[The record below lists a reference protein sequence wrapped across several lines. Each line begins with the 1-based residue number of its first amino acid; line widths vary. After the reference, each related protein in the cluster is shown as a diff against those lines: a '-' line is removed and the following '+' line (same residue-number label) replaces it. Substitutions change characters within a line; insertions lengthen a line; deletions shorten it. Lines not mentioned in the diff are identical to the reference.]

1 MSVFPLTS
9 LNTRR
14 RSPSWVVAL
23 AVVVSAAFGVGFGV
37 PVTAFA
43 QHDLSAAERAQLQRG
58 ELVTRPA
65 LRRVGEQVTFGG
77 TSYQVI
83 QAPLAQ
89 VWRALSDPRRYT
101 EMLPQVRSARQVG
114 QAGASRMVA
123 LRHQRGAIN
132 VSYVMN
138 FLFEA
143 GTHTVLFNLD
153 ETRPHDIRQGWGFIR
168 LARRGPD
175 HTLVSFGAMVGIDSG
190 VVSVGM
196 RPTLQE
202 WLLKVPLTVKR
213 YIDRQRSA
221 A

>member
-1 MSVFPLTS
+1 MSVSPLTNPRFPLR
-9 LNTRR
+9 TRLR
-14 RSPSWVVAL
+14 AAAL
-23 AVVVSAAFGVGFGV
+23 IAGLAVGFGV
-37 PVTAFA
+37 PVTAEA
-43 QHDLSAAERAQLQRG
+43 QHDLSAAERERLHRG

-65 LRRVGEQVTFGG
+65 LRRVGGQVTFGG

-83 QAPLAQ
+83 AAPLNE
-89 VWRALSDPRRYT
+89 VWRAISDPRRYT

-114 QAGASRMVA
+114 QVGSARAVA
-123 LRHQRGAIN
+123 LRHRRGPVD

-153 ETRPHDIRQGWGFIR
+153 ETRPHDIRTGWGFIR
-168 LARRGPD
+168 LARRGSD

-190 VVSVGM
+190 VVSAGL

-202 WLLKVPLTVKR
+202 WILKVPLTMKW
-213 YIDRQRSA
+213 YIDRQRQTG
-221 A
+221 

>member
-1 MSVFPLTS
+1 MSVSPLTS
-9 LNTRR
+9 PPPLRC
-14 RSPSWVVAL
+14 SPSWVVAL
-23 AVVVSAAFGVGFGV
+23 AVVACVAVSVPVSAV
-37 PVTAFA
+37 A
-43 QHDLSAAERAQLQRG
+43 QHDLSAAERARLQRG

-89 VWRALSDPRRYT
+89 VWRAISDPRRYT
-101 EMLPQVRSARQVG
+101 ELLPQVRSARQVAQTG
-114 QAGASRMVA
+114 TSRAVA
-123 LRHQRGAIN
+123 LRHQRGPVD

-190 VVSVGM
+190 VVSAGL

-202 WLLKVPLTVKR
+202 WILKVPLTMKW
-213 YIDRQRSA
+213 YMDRQRQPA
-221 A
+221 

>member
-1 MSVFPLTS
+1 
-9 LNTRR
+9 
-14 RSPSWVVAL
+14 
-23 AVVVSAAFGVGFGV
+23 
-37 PVTAFA
+37 VTAAA

-65 LRRVGEQVTFGG
+65 LRRVGEQITFGG

-83 QAPLAQ
+83 QAPLQ
-89 VWRALSDPRRYT
+89 HVWRALSDPRRYT

-114 QAGASRMVA
+114 QAGTSRAVA
-123 LRHQRGAIN
+123 LRHQRGPMD
-132 VSYVMN
+132 VRYVMN
-138 FLFEA
+138 FLFEP

-153 ETRPHDIRQGWGFIR
+153 ETRPHDIRTGWGFIR

-190 VVSVGM
+190 VVSVGL

-202 WLLKVPLTVKR
+202 WILKVPLTMKW
-213 YIDRQRSA
+213 YMDRQRQPA
-221 A
+221 

>member
-1 MSVFPLTS
+1 MSVFPLTTQIS
-9 LNTRR
+9 RR
-14 RSPSWVVAL
+14 RLPSWTAAL
-23 AVVVSAAFGVGFGV
+23 AVVVTLALGV

-43 QHDLSAAERAQLQRG
+43 QQDLSAAERARLQRG

-83 QAPLAQ
+83 AAPLQ
-89 VWRALSDPRRYT
+89 HVWRALSDPRRYT

-114 QAGASRMVA
+114 QVGTSRVVA
-123 LRHQRGAIN
+123 LRHQRGPVDI
-132 VSYVMN
+132 SYFMN
-138 FLFEA
+138 FLFEP

-153 ETRPHDIRQGWGFIR
+153 ETRPHDIRTGWGFIR

-190 VVSVGM
+190 VVSVGL

-202 WLLKVPLTVKR
+202 WILKVPLTMKW
-213 YIDRQRSA
+213 YMDRQRQPA
-221 A
+221 